1 MERRAYKTDLTDQ
14 QWELLKPL
22 LPDAKSENGRGRKR
36 QVDLREVVNAILYI
50 SRSGCPWELLPHE
63 FPNYKTV
70 YSYFRAWQK
79 KGTWQL
85 IHDQLR
91 RQVRTRDG
99 RNEQASAA
107 IIDSQS
113 VKTIESGGCERG
125 FDGGKQIKGRKRHI
139 LVDTLGL
146 VLVVLV
152 HAANLADVS
161 ASRMLL
167 AEASLTQTTVE
178 HIWADQGYQGQRLQ
192 QVAQGCDL
200 NLEVVKRQHQGFEVL
215 PRRWVV
221 ERTFAWLG
229 KQRRLSKDYER
240 LPEVSETIVQVAMIP
255 LMLNRLTA

>member
-1 MERRAYKTDLTDQ
+1 MKRRAYRTDLSDR
-14 QWELLKPL
+14 QWEIIEPL
-22 LPDAKSENGRGRKR
+22 WPVAKSESGRGRKR
-36 QVDLREVVNAILYI
+36 QVDLREVVNAILYLN
-50 SRSGCPWELLPHE
+50 RSGCSWELLPHD
-63 FPNYKTV
+63 FPNSKTV
-70 YSYFRAWQK
+70 YRYFRSWQK
-79 KGTWQL
+79 KGVWQQ

-91 RQVRTRDG
+91 ERVRSAED
-99 RNEQASAA
+99 RNETATAA

-113 VKTIESGGCERG
+113 VKTTEVGGSERG
-125 FDGGKQIKGRKRHI
+125 VDGGKKIKGRKRHL

-152 HAANLADVS
+152 HAANVADVT

-167 AEASLTQTTVE
+167 AAVSLTQPTVQLV
-178 HIWADQGYQGQRLQ
+178 WADQGYRGERVQ
-192 QVAQGCDL
+192 QVATGCEL
-200 NLEVVKRQHQGFEVL
+200 TLEVVQRQHQGFEVL

-240 LPEVSETIVQVAMIP
+240 LPEVSETVVQVAMIP